1 MFGELKVQLRN
12 ESYEQLRTGFTSSSP
27 FSAKKDKTRERKTFV
42 VCLFI
47 CSFFWGESFCR
58 LFSASIWITAR
69 ICYGTAEGAS
79 K

>member
-47 CSFFWGESFCR
+47 CSFFGGGELLSLVQCFNLDHCQNLLR
-58 LFSASIWITAR
+58 HCGR
-69 ICYGTAEGAS
+69 G